1 VALANVI
8 QRYPREN
15 NRPEINFMSTNSL
28 VFPLFKKGIDAKMK
42 EFAED
47 GIVKFFICI
56 IY

>member
-1 VALANVI
+1 VALVDVI
-8 QRYPREN
+8 QRYLREN

-47 GIVKFFICI
+47 GS
-56 IY
+56 